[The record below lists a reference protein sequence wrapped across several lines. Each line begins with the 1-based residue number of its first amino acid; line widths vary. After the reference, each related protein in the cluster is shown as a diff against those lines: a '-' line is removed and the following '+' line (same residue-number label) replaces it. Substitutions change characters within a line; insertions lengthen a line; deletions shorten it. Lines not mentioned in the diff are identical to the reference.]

1 MQVEGQT
8 LRLVL
13 HVSTDST
20 GDLWVSLDSIDDHVA
35 GLAGDKAVLK
45 DGRFSFEIPYA
56 KASYTG
62 MLSGDRNT
70 INGELTKGVPSPL
83 VFTRLTGGFVP
94 TVIPT
99 PAYAPAIAPV
109 ALDDLKAALDRELAP
124 VLEHGVLSRRSGG
137 GLVIGVLDH
146 GERRIFAYGTAAP
159 DSIFEIGS
167 IGKTFTGLILAQM
180 VVQKKV
186 MLDEPIRA
194 LLPAGFV
201 AKPDGAEITL
211 LDLATHHS
219 GLPRM
224 PENFNP
230 KNPSDPYADY
240 GVVQLH
246 EFLTVRGVAKPAN
259 AAYLY
264 SNLGFDLLGY
274 GLSLRAGVPYGELVA
289 TEITGPLHMNDT
301 GLRLLPEQRGRLIQG
316 YETNFHPVAPWDF
329 NVVFGGAGAA
339 LKSTVADMLT
349 YLDANLHPDKYA
361 IGAVAD
367 SPAATLPAAV
377 ALDHQVQVRTFG
389 GGLALAWGVDLDHT
403 FSHEGG
409 TTGYNAY
416 VEFNPQKNRAIVV
429 LYNRWTQGTNPPF
442 FADRVAENIGEL
454 MSGKPS
460 IPLDVLSADERD
472 ALSR

>member
-301 GLRLLPEQRGRLIQG
+301 GL
-316 YETNFHPVAPWDF
+316 
-329 NVVFGGAGAA
+329 
-339 LKSTVADMLT
+339 
-349 YLDANLHPDKYA
+349 
-361 IGAVAD
+361 
-367 SPAATLPAAV
+367 
-377 ALDHQVQVRTFG
+377 
-389 GGLALAWGVDLDHT
+389 
-403 FSHEGG
+403 
-409 TTGYNAY
+409 
-416 VEFNPQKNRAIVV
+416 
-429 LYNRWTQGTNPPF
+429 
-442 FADRVAENIGEL
+442 
-454 MSGKPS
+454 
-460 IPLDVLSADERD
+460 
-472 ALSR
+472 